1 VAVCLCDIQLYWE
14 RQDGMYDLIPY
25 YFARWVVQLPSNVVI
40 AVLYVTPIYWMA
52 NFQVFGSWV
61 L

>member
-1 VAVCLCDIQLYWE
+1 
-14 RQDGMYDLIPY
+14 MYDLIPY
-25 YFARWVVQLPSNVVI
+25 YFAQWVVQLPSNVVI